1 MPGSCLIKVY
11 DKQALVFSGDFG
23 EPVELGRQSRMDEK
37 LYTQTVDS
45 GHPRVVVARLEEQTV
60 SRKHLLIQP
69 IAEDRVRLTNVSS
82 RQAVRLLDGTE
93 LQAQES
99 QEMTLPIVFT
109 LGTKTVR
116 LQEVEEEVPVERLA
130 EATTPP
136 GQVVS
141 AGEST
146 MLVNLPAGSAPS
158 PAVLIRMLK
167 TAQDVLHSATNSID
181 FFAKAAQAVVDL
193 VGLDSGRVLIWENGT
208 WQTRAFRGAAQ
219 LVATPPAPPSRQ
231 VLSRVRQEKR
241 TLWQVPEQSAA
252 HQGSLVG
259 VKSVVAAPIL
269 DRQGEVIGVLYG
281 DRWRES
287 ANLFTPVINEL
298 QAMLVELLA
307 GGVAAGLARLE
318 MERAALAARVQFEQF
333 FTPELAH
340 KLEVEP
346 DLLKGRDTD
355 VTVLFCDIRGFSRIS
370 ERLGSAKTVE
380 WIGDVM
386 GELSDCVLRYQG
398 VLVDYIG
405 DELMAMWG
413 APASQPDHAVLA
425 CRAALAMLDSL
436 PRLNERWQSTLEEP
450 MAFGI
455 GINAGLARVGNVG
468 TSRKFK
474 YGPLGNSVNL
484 ASRVQ
489 GASKY
494 LQATLLITGS
504 VQAYLGSEFA
514 SRRLCK
520 VRVVNIAEP
529 VDLYEL
535 APLGEPG
542 WDHLKQE
549 YELALSK
556 FENQEF
562 RPAARILGKLASDH
576 PDDGPTLV
584 LLSRAVHYMVDPSTF
599 KAVWELTGK

>member
-1 MPGSCLIKVY
+1 MPGNCLIKVY
-11 DKQALVFSGDFG
+11 DKQNLVFSGDFNQ
-23 EPVELGRQSRMDEK
+23 PVELGRQSRMDEK
-37 LYTQTVDS
+37 LFTQTVES
-45 GHPRVVVARLEEQTV
+45 GHPRVVLARLEEQTV

-69 IAEDRVRLTNVSS
+69 ISEDRVRLTNVSS

-99 QEMTLPIVFT
+99 QEMSLPVVFT

-136 GQVVS
+136 GKAV

-146 MLVNLPAGSAPS
+146 LLANMPAGSAPS
-158 PAVLIRMLK
+158 AAILVRMLK

-193 VGLDSGRVLIWENGT
+193 VGLDAGRVLIWENGN

-219 LVATPPAPPSRQ
+219 LVASPPSQPSRQ

-241 TLWQVPEQSAA
+241 TLWQVPEQAAA

-259 VKSVVAAPIL
+259 VKAVVAAPIL

-281 DRWRES
+281 DRWRDS
-287 ANLFTPVINEL
+287 ANLFTPVITEL

-307 GGVAAGLARLE
+307 SGVAAGLARLE

-340 KLEVEP
+340 KLEDEP

-355 VTVLFCDIRGFSRIS
+355 VSVLFCDIRGFSRIS

-386 GELSDCVLRYQG
+386 GELSDCVLRHQG

-425 CRAALAMLDSL
+425 CRAALAMLDCL
-436 PRLNERWQSTLEEP
+436 PRLNERWQGTLEEP
-450 MAFGI
+450 MAVGI
-455 GINAGLARVGNVG
+455 GINAGIARVGNVG

-504 VQAYLGSEFA
+504 VQAYLGKEFA
-514 SRRLCK
+514 TRRLCK

-535 APLGEPG
+535 APQELPG
-542 WDHLKQE
+542 WNHLKQE
-549 YELALSK
+549 YELALTK
-556 FENQEF
+556 FESQEF
-562 RPAARILGKLASDH
+562 RMAARILGKLASDH

-584 LLSRAVHYMVDPSTF
+584 LLSRAVQYMVDPTAF
-599 KAVWELTGK
+599 NAVWELSGK